1 MKTTILAVFC
11 LTAGLAWADDEGS
24 IDDEAISEVDLRV
37 SVIEHIVV
45 TSDKAPDPNAEVLD
59 AELEAI
65 LDEAEALNTDEES
78 Q

>member
-11 LTAGLAWADDEGS
+11 LTASLVWADDEGS
-24 IDDEAISEVDLRV
+24 IDDESISEVDLRV

-45 TSDKAPDPNAEVLD
+45 TSEKSPDPNAEALD
-59 AELEAI
+59 DELEAI
-65 LDEAEALNTDEES
+65 LDEADALETDEES